1 MVTGII
7 GRKVGMTQVFA
18 PDGTV
23 IAGHRHQGG
32 PVRRR
37 AGQDGATDGY
47 EAVQLGLVEE
57 RPARVRKPLAGHY
70 KKAGVPPTRVRRE
83 VTVAKGAE
91 PLKAGDQ
98 VLVTGV
104 FANGDRV
111 DVIGI
116 SRGKGFQGVMK
127 RHNFRGGAAT
137 HGSMFHRAPG
147 SIGASSFPSRVVKG
161 MRAAGRMG
169 GDRVTV
175 RNLKI
180 VAGRRRE
187 QPARACAARFRA
199 RRAATSSCARRS
211 RRSRRRAAG
220 REAVEGKCVLG
231 RIVSGSSNAA
241 SAGEHAKLAS

>member
-1 MVTGII
+1 
-7 GRKVGMTQVFA
+7 MTQVFA

-23 IAGHRHQGG
+23 TPATVVKAGPCVVLQ
-32 PVRRR
+32 
-37 AGQDGATDGY
+37 AKNAQSDGY
-47 EAVQLGLVEE
+47 EAVQIGLVEE
-57 RPARVRKPLAGHY
+57 KPAKVNKALGGHY
-70 KKAGVPPTRVRRE
+70 KKAGNVPPTRKRCE
-83 VTVAKGAE
+83 VKVASGGD

-98 VLVTGV
+98 VLVGGV

-169 GDRVTV
+169 GDRVTT
-175 RNLKI
+175 RNLKVVQIDAENNLLVLKGAVPGAPGGYLI
-180 VAGRRRE
+180 VRKAI
-187 QPARACAARFRA
+187 ARKPDPKPQIEKP
-199 RRAATSSCARRS
+199 SK
-211 RRSRRRAAG
+211 
-220 REAVEGKCVLG
+220 AVKGK
-231 RIVSGSSNAA
+231 
-241 SAGEHAKLAS
+241 K

>member
-7 GRKVGMTQVFA
+7 GRKVGMTQLFA
-18 PDGTV
+18 ADGTV
-23 IAGHRHQGG
+23 TPATVVKAGPCVVLQ
-32 PVRRR
+32 
-37 AGQDGATDGY
+37 AKGAQTDGY

-57 RPARVRKPLAGHY
+57 KPAKVNKALGGHY
-70 KKAGVPPTRVRRE
+70 KKAGNVPPTRLRRE
-83 VTVAKGAE
+83 IRLAPGKADGT

-98 VLVTGV
+98 VLVNGV
-104 FANGDRV
+104 FTTGDRV
-111 DVIGI
+111 DVVGI

-180 VAGRRRE
+180 VQVDGDNNLLLIRGAVPGAPGTYLVVRKAIAAKKE
-187 QPARACAARFRA
+187 PVPQAEKPGKTTVAKKPAAK
-199 RRAATSSCARRS
+199 
-211 RRSRRRAAG
+211 
-220 REAVEGKCVLG
+220 GK
-231 RIVSGSSNAA
+231 
-241 SAGEHAKLAS
+241 K